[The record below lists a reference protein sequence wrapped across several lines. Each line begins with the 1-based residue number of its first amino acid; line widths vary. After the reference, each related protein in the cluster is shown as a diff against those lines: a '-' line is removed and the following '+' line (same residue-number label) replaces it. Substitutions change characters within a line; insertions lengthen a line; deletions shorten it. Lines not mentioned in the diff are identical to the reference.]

1 MHQFNTSLSLSN
13 HHFFH
18 VFYKKD
24 KKREKNIVY
33 KTLESLHFLKYRKK
47 DSNFLLC
54 ECAKNP
60 Q

>member
-24 KKREKNIVY
+24 KKREKNIVS
-33 KTLESLHFLKYRKK
+33 KTLESLHFL
-47 DSNFLLC
+47 N
-54 ECAKNP
+54 
-60 Q
+60 